1 MICPYCDCADTR
13 VVDSRDS
20 GADIR
25 RRRECEECGR
35 RFTTYERV
43 EVKTLTV
50 VKQDGRRE
58 EFSREKLRASLSKA
72 CAKRPLSV
80 GRLQSV
86 ADDIE
91 ARLSG
96 LGKAELPTRAIGEMV
111 MERLATLDRVA
122 YIRFA
127 SVYRD
132 FQDIESFKAEVD
144 ALMQPDEG
152 AGVNQLSLLG
162 GSDGGGGGKRGK
174 QGKRRGR
181 TGRKAAGEQAG

>member
-1 MICPYCDCADTR
+1 M
-13 VVDSRDS
+13 VDSRDS

-25 RRRECEECGR
+25 RRRECARCAR

-58 EFSREKLRASLSKA
+58 EFSRDKLRASLTKA

-80 GRLQSV
+80 GKLQSV

-96 LGKAELPTRAIGEMV
+96 MGKAELPTRAIGEMV
-111 MERLATLDRVA
+111 MERLAALDRVA

-144 ALMQPDEG
+144 ALMQPGDTS
-152 AGVNQLSLLG
+152 GVNQLSLLG
-162 GSDGGGGGKRGK
+162 GSDGGGG
-174 QGKRRGR
+174 KRRR
-181 TGRKAAGEQAG
+181 VRRKAAR

>member
-1 MICPYCDCADTR
+1 MMCPYCDCGDTR

-25 RRRECEECGR
+25 RRRECAGCKR

-43 EVKTLTV
+43 EVKTLAV

-58 EFSREKLRASLSKA
+58 EFSRGKLMASLSKA

-80 GRLQSV
+80 GRLEAV
-86 ADDIE
+86 VDDVE
-91 ARLSG
+91 GRLAG
-96 LGKAELPTRAIGEMV
+96 LGRAEVATRAIGEMV
-111 MERLATLDRVA
+111 MERLAALDRVA

-132 FQDIESFKAEVD
+132 FQDIQSFKAEVD
-144 ALMQPDEG
+144 ALQQVGEGEG
-152 AGVNQLSLLG
+152 ANQLSLLG
-162 GSDGGGGGKRGK
+162 GSDGGDSKRG
-174 QGKRRGR
+174 RRRRQGR
-181 TGRKAAGEQAG
+181 TGRKAIGE

>member
-25 RRRECEECGR
+25 RRRECEECAR

-58 EFSREKLRASLSKA
+58 EFSRDKLRASLSKA

-144 ALMQPDEG
+144 ALLQPGEDAG
-152 AGVNQLSLLG
+152 ANQLSLLG
-162 GSDGGGGGKRGK
+162 GSDGGGGGRR
-174 QGKRRGR
+174 GKRRRQGR

>member
-25 RRRECEECGR
+25 RRRECARCAR

-58 EFSREKLRASLSKA
+58 EFSRDKLQASLTKA

-80 GRLQSV
+80 GKLQAV

-91 ARLSG
+91 ARLAG

-111 MERLATLDRVA
+111 MERLAVLDRVA

-132 FQDIESFKAEVD
+132 FQDIQSFKAEVD
-144 ALMQPDEG
+144 ALMQPGEG

-162 GSDGGGGGKRGK
+162 GSDGGGG
-174 QGKRRGR
+174 KRRRRGQGR
-181 TGRKAAGEQAG
+181 MGRKQPG

>member
-1 MICPYCDCADTR
+1 MICPYCDCAETR

-25 RRRECEECGR
+25 RRRECEECAR

-58 EFSREKLRASLSKA
+58 EFSRDKLRASLSKA

-96 LGKAELPTRAIGEMV
+96 LGKAELPTRTIGEMV

-132 FQDIESFKAEVD
+132 FQDIQSFKAEVD
-144 ALMQPDEG
+144 ALMQPGEG

-162 GSDGGGGGKRGK
+162 GSDSGGGGKRGK
-174 QGKRRGR
+174 RRRQGRV
-181 TGRKAAGEQAG
+181 GRKAAGEQAG